1 MKLYQSDLLLN
12 DSFSRGGARH
22 ILRPCFCGLEFPHKT
37 LLKIMG
43 KQDFANHLV
52 KREQMYDE
60 FRSREFSC
68 EGFPI
73 ENLNALIQEARGDP
87 IDAKCIRLNR
97 FKYKIQIDEKLKY
110 K

>member
-1 MKLYQSDLLLN
+1 
-12 DSFSRGGARH
+12 
-22 ILRPCFCGLEFPHKT
+22 
-37 LLKIMG
+37 MG
-43 KQDFANHLV
+43 KQDFANHLI

-73 ENLNALIQEARGDP
+73 ENLNALIQEAGGDP